1 MTFEDLRLR
10 VQHYTSPRLGRLLQ
24 LLRQHHGD
32 PRHRRGI
39 RHNVSYMMH
48 ALLAG
53 LMSSSPS
60 LREVEALS
68 ARLGLGR
75 RGGKV
80 SDTALGKLVELLNP
94 DALLTVLVAQVRDMR
109 RRGELAPDGLP
120 CGVVT
125 IDGKCL
131 GKLGHHAGG
140 LGHPR
145 ISVDGAGAWWELY
158 VIRAVL
164 VSAAGRPA
172 LLQWTRAPDES
183 EVSSFAAV
191 FRELVEHYGDGEL
204 FRIVDVDAGYCS
216 RENFAT
222 VDAAG
227 YGVVMALKGNQRELH
242 DMARRALARQAMER
256 AAEQATPWQYQNGH
270 RIRRELWR
278 TTLPAPP
285 EDWRNLRQVWL
296 IRQTTS
302 DASGRVLG
310 VEDRYFITNVLHNYL
325 KPDAILELV
334 RRHWAVEND
343 CFKSLDVQWRE
354 DARPWWSEGHAL
366 LSLGILRLLAYNLSQ
381 RLRKRHLT
389 VATAG
394 RREPLPWRS
403 LYELLRE
410 ALLAL
415 GGDLERSHRCVWT
428 TAPPGRVAA

>member
-1 MTFEDLRLR
+1 
-10 VQHYTSPRLGRLLQ
+10 
-24 LLRQHHGD
+24 
-32 PRHRRGI
+32 
-39 RHNVSYMMH
+39 MMH

-53 LMSSSPS
+53 LLSNAPS

-80 SDTALGKLVELLNP
+80 SDTALGKLIELLNP
-94 DALLTVLVAQVRDMR
+94 DALLAVLVAQVRDMR

-140 LGHPR
+140 RGHPR
-145 ISVDGAGAWWELY
+145 VSADGARAWWELY

-172 LLQWTRAPDES
+172 LLQWTRAPGES
-183 EVSSFAAV
+183 EVSSFTSV
-191 FRELVEHYGDGEL
+191 FRRLVEHFGDGEL

-227 YGVVMALKGNQRELH
+227 YGVVMALKGNQPELH
-242 DMARRALARQAMER
+242 EMARRALGRQSTQR
-256 AAEQATPWQYQNGH
+256 AAEQSTPWQCQNGH

-285 EDWRNLRQVWL
+285 EGWRNLRQVWL
-296 IRQTTS
+296 IRQTTT
-302 DASGRVLG
+302 DAHGCVLG

-325 KPDAILELV
+325 KSSAILELV

-354 DARPWWSEGHAL
+354 DARPWWSEGNAL
-366 LSLGILRLLAYNLSQ
+366 LSLGILRLLAYNLAQ

-394 RREPLPWRS
+394 RREPLPWRP

-410 ALLAL
+410 ALLVL
-415 GGDLERSHRCVWT
+415 GRDLERSPRCVWT
-428 TAPPGRVAA
+428 TAPPGRTAA